1 MDPKTYEINNL
12 RILNDYLTQTIEVL
26 ARTQRINCQ
35 RDINRDM
42 TGGLSHTPFG
52 PSPYGV
58 PVQGM
63 PVDPRTVDYHAG
75 LGHSPYGMYPYNY
88 GMQATPW
95 TGQQATPWTGQQATP
110 WTGPQHGLPTN
121 VDPFYAQR
129 TGLSHTTNTPWTGWN
144 PVAAE
149 IARQREFARQQY
161 EAMWR
166 PFGF

>member
-95 TGQQATPWTGQQATP
+95 TG
-110 WTGPQHGLPTN
+110 
-121 VDPFYAQR
+121 
-129 TGLSHTTNTPWTGWN
+129 WN